1 MPHEEEATLRNK
13 LVTGAKW
20 AAGVRFAS
28 QAFTWSVTLIMV
40 RLLTPQDYGLNAMI
54 EVPIELLFLF
64 STLGIDAAIIRF
76 GKREPDQL
84 ASTFGLLLLVNGA
97 LFLMLLLSA
106 NQIAEYFKEPRLTL
120 LIQVSALIFVLAP
133 FRTIPNALLDMALDF
148 KIKAQVE
155 LAAAIISSLVALI
168 LAMGGAGVWA
178 LVATMLLS
186 SILRAVLL
194 AYLRPWVLRPR
205 FQIEPIRALLKYGLV
220 IMIGEA
226 IRVFS
231 GSALSL
237 LAGPQIGAEVLGL
250 YAVARVFSTLPMSKI
265 MPVLQQT
272 MFPAFARL
280 KEQPE
285 VSKKYLLKSLELS
298 SLIIFPLTIG
308 MACVSDHLVNV
319 VFGDKWK
326 AISLPLAIL
335 SVLMPFRLVNQIFYA
350 PLNALGHAKW
360 VTMINALSLAII
372 SVGAI
377 TASKF
382 GLLGLVYLSS
392 IAALISAAFSVFIGH
407 KIFGTRILELCNV
420 LKPAFTASLIMAMVL
435 ITTNYFILGKS
446 GLIRL
451 SIEIGCGGLIYY
463 GVMFILFRKTLD
475 EVRGHIF

>member
-1 MPHEEEATLRNK
+1 MPLEDEATLRK
-13 LVTGAKW
+13 QLVSGAKW

-28 QAFTWSVTLIMV
+28 QVFTWSVTLIMV

-64 STLGIDAAIIRF
+64 SSIGIDAALIRF
-76 GKREPDQL
+76 GKRDPAQL
-84 ASTFGLLLLVNGA
+84 ASTFGFLLLVNGA
-97 LFLMLLLSA
+97 LFFTLVLSA
-106 NQIAEYFKEPRLTL
+106 NLIAVYFKEPRLTL

-155 LAAAIISSLVALI
+155 LVAAIISSLVALV
-168 LAMGGAGVWA
+168 LALLGAGVWA

-186 SILRAVLL
+186 AILRAALL
-194 AYLRPWVLRPR
+194 AYLRPWILRPT
-205 FQIEPIRALLKYGLV
+205 FQIEPIRELLAYGAV

-231 GSALSL
+231 GSAFSL

-250 YAVARVFSTLPMSKI
+250 FAVARVFSTLPMSKI

-285 VSKKYLLKSLELS
+285 VAKQYLLKSLELS

-308 MACVSDHLVNV
+308 MASVSDHLVSV

-335 SVLMPFRLVNQIFYA
+335 SAVMPFRLVNQIFYA

-360 VTMINALSLAII
+360 VMMINGLNLII
-372 SVGAI
+372 MSIGTIVAV
-377 TASKF
+377 KF
-382 GLLGLVYLSS
+382 GLLGLVYLFS
-392 IAALISAAFSVFIGH
+392 ISALMLASFSAFIGK
-407 KIFGTRILELCNV
+407 KIFSIRILDLYQA
-420 LKPAFTASLIMAMVL
+420 LRPALTASLVMAFVL
-435 ITTNYFILGKS
+435 LTANRMFLDQS
-446 GLIRL
+446 GLLRL
-451 SIEIGCGGLIYY
+451 SIEIICGGLIYY
-463 GVMFILFRKTLD
+463 LVMFFFFRKTLN
-475 EVRGHIF
+475 EIRTHIF